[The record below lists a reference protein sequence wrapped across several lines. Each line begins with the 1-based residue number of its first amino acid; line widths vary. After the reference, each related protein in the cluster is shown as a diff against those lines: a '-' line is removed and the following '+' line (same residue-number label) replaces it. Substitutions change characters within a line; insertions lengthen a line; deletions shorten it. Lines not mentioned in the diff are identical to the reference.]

1 MTTAYLDWLPYC
13 AINGAL
19 PPLLLVALP
28 PFGALL
34 VAAVRGCWV
43 RWCWLL
49 LVVVGGGI
57 GG

>member
-1 MTTAYLDWLPYC
+1 LEWLPDG

-19 PPLLLVALP
+19 PPLVLVALP

-34 VAAVRGCWV
+34 AAAVRGCWV